1 MNLANNFSI
10 IVVNNYDIPSPLNCF
25 HMSLESIIPTLQER
39 VQLADPLGS
48 TLKFEFDEQLLIIDG
63 TGEANTLT
71 TENSDTDCT
80 VKISLEDF
88 QSLLSGDLNPMS
100 AFMSGAIKIEGDMSI
115 AMKLQSLFG

>member
-1 MNLANNFSI
+1 
-10 IVVNNYDIPSPLNCF
+10 
-25 HMSLESIIPTLQER
+25 MSLESIIPTLQER

-48 TLKFEFDEQLLIIDG
+48 SLKFEFDEHLLVIDG

-71 TENSDTDCT
+71 TEDSDADCT

-100 AFMSGAIKIEGDMSI
+100 AFMSGAIKIEGDMSV

>member
-1 MNLANNFSI
+1 
-10 IVVNNYDIPSPLNCF
+10 
-25 HMSLESIIPTLQER
+25 MSLESIIPTLQER

-48 TLKFEFDEQLLIIDG
+48 SLKFEFGEQLLVIDG

-71 TENSDTDCT
+71 TEDSDADCT

-100 AFMSGAIKIEGDMSI
+100 AFMSGAIKIEGDMSV

>member
-1 MNLANNFSI
+1 
-10 IVVNNYDIPSPLNCF
+10 
-25 HMSLESIIPTLQER
+25 MSLESIIPTLQER

-48 TLKFEFDEQLLIIDG
+48 TLKFEFDEQILIIDG

-71 TENSDTDCT
+71 TEDSDADCT

-88 QSLLSGDLNPMS
+88 KSLLSGDLNPMS